1 MSKGDS
7 LLGNP
12 IHQAAAYGGGNLTK
26 DCNMNRKIED
36 KNIRKLAKSG
46 KTSLAVT
53 IPRDFIVELGWKEKQ
68 KVVVKKQ
75 GKNIVI
81 SDWKE

>member
-1 MSKGDS
+1 
-7 LLGNP
+7 
-12 IHQAAAYGGGNLTK
+12 
-26 DCNMNRKIED
+26 MNRKSED
-36 KNIRKLAKSG
+36 KSIRKLAKSG

-75 GKNIVI
+75 GKNLII
-81 SDWKE
+81 SDWVEK

>member
-1 MSKGDS
+1 
-7 LLGNP
+7 
-12 IHQAAAYGGGNLTK
+12 
-26 DCNMNRKIED
+26 MNRKSED

-53 IPRDFIVELGWKEKQ
+53 IPRDFIVEMGWKEKQ

-75 GKNIVI
+75 GKNLII
-81 SDWKE
+81 SDWPQK

>member
-1 MSKGDS
+1 
-7 LLGNP
+7 
-12 IHQAAAYGGGNLTK
+12 
-26 DCNMNRKIED
+26 MNRKSKD

-68 KVVVKKQ
+68 KVIVKKQ
-75 GKNIVI
+75 GKNLII
-81 SDWKE
+81 SDWPQNQ

>member
-1 MSKGDS
+1 
-7 LLGNP
+7 
-12 IHQAAAYGGGNLTK
+12 
-26 DCNMNRKIED
+26 MNRKSEE

-53 IPRDFIVELGWKEKQ
+53 IPRDYVVELGWREKQ
-68 KVVVKKQ
+68 KVNVKKQ
-75 GKNIVI
+75 GRNIVI

>member
-1 MSKGDS
+1 
-7 LLGNP
+7 
-12 IHQAAAYGGGNLTK
+12 
-26 DCNMNRKIED
+26 MNRKSED

-75 GKNIVI
+75 GKNLII
-81 SDWKE
+81 TDWPQN

>member
-1 MSKGDS
+1 
-7 LLGNP
+7 
-12 IHQAAAYGGGNLTK
+12 
-26 DCNMNRKIED
+26 MNRKSKE
-36 KNIRKLAKSG
+36 KNTRSLTRIG

-53 IPRDFIVELGWKEKQ
+53 IPRDFIVELGWREKQ

-75 GKNIVI
+75 GKNLII